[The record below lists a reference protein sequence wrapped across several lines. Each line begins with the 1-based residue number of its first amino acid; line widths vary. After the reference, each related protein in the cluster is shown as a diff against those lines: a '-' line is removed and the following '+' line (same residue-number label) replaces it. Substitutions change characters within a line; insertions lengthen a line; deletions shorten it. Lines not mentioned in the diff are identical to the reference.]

1 VRNSRAHPRPNV
13 LAQRE
18 DVTTLEQPMDIAPD
32 PEPRNPL
39 HPLANIFPLM
49 EGDAFGALVADIRAN
64 GLRDATLHEDKILDG
79 RNRYRACRDAGVEP
93 RFESPDIDD
102 PLAFVIG
109 KNALR
114 RHLNESQRSMAAAKV
129 ANMRQGERTDLPS
142 KGRKSISQNN
152 AAKLFNVGTSSVQRA
167 VVVIKHGST
176 ELQQAVERGE
186 LSVSAAAEQVHAERA
201 AKKSDE
207 QRQVGAEGAKLEQAD
222 ATNIEPSAAGVAIHP
237 TQPPS
242 GTGTTDATLNAEDE
256 TAGDQKESDV
266 EPDRDTGDDEHGETE
281 FADVAKIPAPPDCC
295 PLSPEDQLAFN
306 AAMAALANSIEL
318 RAALV
323 GASPVVLERFIA
335 ALRADIA
342 SASSPMCA
350 SSR

>member
-142 KGRKSISQNN
+142 KGGKSLSQNDT
-152 AAKLFNVGTSSVQRA
+152 AKLFNVGISSVQRA
-167 VVVIKHGST
+167 VLVVKHGSA

-186 LSVSAAAEQVHAERA
+186 ISVSAAAEQVHAERA

-207 QRQVGAEGAKLEQAD
+207 QQRQAGAAGPKLEQAD
-222 ATNIEPSAAGVAIHP
+222 ATKIEPSTTGTAIHP
-237 TQPPS
+237 TQPS
-242 GTGTTDATLNAEDE
+242 SRTGNTDATLNAEDE
-256 TAGDQKESDV
+256 TAGDQEEPDV
-266 EPDRDTGDDEHGETE
+266 EPGPDPGDAEHGK
-281 FADVAKIPAPPDCC
+281 ADVAKLPASPDCS

-306 AAMAALANSIEL
+306 AAMTALANSIEL
-318 RAALV
+318 RTALV
-323 GASPVVLERFIA
+323 GASPIVLERFIV

-342 SASSPMCA
+342 PASSPMCE